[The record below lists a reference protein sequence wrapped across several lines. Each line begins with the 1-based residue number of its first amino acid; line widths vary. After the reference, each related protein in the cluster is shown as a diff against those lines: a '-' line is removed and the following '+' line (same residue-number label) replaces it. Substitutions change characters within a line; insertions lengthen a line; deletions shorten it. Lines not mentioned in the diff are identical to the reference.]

1 MPSIQQA
8 LERIIAVEVKE
19 KRKTHHHHPMTS
31 FNSVTSEKK
40 KEYVLLWTQIWYSCQ
55 IAMSGNLQCC
65 SDNTILALALL

>member
-40 KEYVLLWTQIWYSCQ
+40 KNMFCYGRKFGTRVKLRCQ
-55 IAMSGNLQCC
+55 EISSAAA
-65 SDNTILALALL
+65 TIPS